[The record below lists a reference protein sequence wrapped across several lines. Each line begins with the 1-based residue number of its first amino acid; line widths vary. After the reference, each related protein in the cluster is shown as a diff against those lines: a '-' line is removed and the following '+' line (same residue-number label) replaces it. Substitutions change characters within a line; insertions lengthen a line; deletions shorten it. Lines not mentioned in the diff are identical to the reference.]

1 MVSATNSNLPI
12 GASLE
17 LSSVNMFVSLRVR

>member
-17 LSSVNMFVSLRVR
+17 LPSVNMFSSIRVR